1 VIPGKKYT
9 PEDLLDIGKRR
20 WWLIVV
26 PFLVVSIGTAIYAR
40 LTPNL
45 YRSETVILVVPQQIP
60 ESYVR
65 ATVTSRIEDRLQSIE
80 QQILSRTFLERIILD
95 FDLYAFARKTTVM
108 ENVVETMRRQHIS
121 IETVKGDA
129 FRVSYVSGDPETA
142 KKVTERLAQLFI
154 EENRR
159 GREILANGTN
169 QFLESQLEDARQ
181 RLAEHEKKV
190 EDYRRQY
197 AGQLPTQVESNL
209 QVIQNTQLQVQA
221 LVESIDRDRDRRM
234 VLERSIAD
242 ATAPD
247 ARAEAVIVPPP
258 VATAEASIGDQVASA
273 RHALQALLARLT
285 PEHPDASCGIWRHSC
300 RRRSCRPRAPRLPRQ
315 RPFFT

>member
-9 PEDLLDIGKRR
+9 PEDVLDIGKRR

-26 PFLVVSIGTAIYAR
+26 PFLVVSIGTAVYAR

-108 ENVVETMRRQHIS
+108 ENVVETMRRQDIS

-129 FRVSYVSGDPETA
+129 FRVSYVS
-142 KKVTERLAQLFI
+142 VI
-154 EENRR
+154 RR
-159 GREILANGTN
+159 P
-169 QFLESQLEDARQ
+169 Q
-181 RLAEHEKKV
+181 R
-190 EDYRRQY
+190 
-197 AGQLPTQVESNL
+197 G
-209 QVIQNTQLQVQA
+209 
-221 LVESIDRDRDRRM
+221 
-234 VLERSIAD
+234 
-242 ATAPD
+242 
-247 ARAEAVIVPPP
+247 
-258 VATAEASIGDQVASA
+258 
-273 RHALQALLARLT
+273 
-285 PEHPDASCGIWRHSC
+285 
-300 RRRSCRPRAPRLPRQ
+300 
-315 RPFFT
+315 